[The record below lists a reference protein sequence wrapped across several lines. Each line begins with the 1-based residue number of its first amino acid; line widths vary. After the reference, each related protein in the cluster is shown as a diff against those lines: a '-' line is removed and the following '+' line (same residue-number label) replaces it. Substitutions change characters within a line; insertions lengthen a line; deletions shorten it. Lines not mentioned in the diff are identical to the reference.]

1 MSRGMPYRLLKRGS
15 AGAPEWLGRLGIYL
29 PLGLG
34 SGHDLMVGD
43 FEPCMGFCANSVQPA
58 WDSVSLSLHPSSALS
73 IALNK

>member
-1 MSRGMPYRLLKRGS
+1 MAQLVK
-15 AGAPEWLGRLGIYL
+15 WLT
-29 PLGLG
+29 LGLG

-58 WDSVSLSLHPSSALS
+58 WDSVFLSLHPSSALS